1 MTTKLVIRSPSTD
14 ELETVRSVVQKVVDE
29 TYGGLWA
36 PPPLIIDEGDW
47 SRAQVAV
54 VSRRI
59 VGVMLTQGEWI
70 SDLWV
75 LRESRGHGVGRRLL
89 AFGESEISQRGFG
102 TIRLRVV
109 KSNASAVRFYVRNG
123 WKAKRE
129 FKHEKLPIEMI
140 EMTKSVGQS

>member
-1 MTTKLVIRSPSTD
+1 MTTELVIRNPGTD
-14 ELETVRSVVQKVVDE
+14 ELDTVRAVVQKVVDE

-36 PPPLIIDEGDW
+36 PPPLIIYEEDW

-54 VSRRI
+54 VGKSI
-59 VGVMLTQGEWI
+59 VGVMLMRDEWI

-75 LRESRGHGVGRRLL
+75 LRESRGHGVGKRLL
-89 AFGESEISQRGFG
+89 ALGEWEISQRGFE
-102 TIRLRVV
+102 TFRLRVV
-109 KSNASAVRFYVRNG
+109 KSNPSAVSFYVRNG

-140 EMTKSVGQS
+140 EMTKSVGPS